1 MFDCTPCLHAVKLF
15 RNDRNSN
22 FPCYEIFG
30 RVSKMS
36 KEKVFIFIGI
46 ALIGITGGLFP
57 IQTHA
62 QAPEEL
68 QTQIADLQ
76 RKIQELQTKL
86 LTIRDTKRLE
96 NAFPGIPV
104 YFTFEKRL
112 ELSHVNSDVQYL
124 QIILNSDPDTRLA
137 STGPGSPG
145 KETNK
150 FGPLT
155 KAAVIKF
162 QEKYSDEILAPWK
175 FTRGTGIV
183 GPTTRKMLNA
193 QLPSAQ
199 AAAPI
204 ELITPTRDF
213 EGIEK
218 WYAGIPNDF
227 IFGKRLESGQVN
239 SDVKYLQI
247 ILNTY
252 LDTSVALVG
261 PGSLRKETNKFGPL
275 TKTAVIKFQEKFS
288 DEVLNPWKLKKGT
301 GIVGPSTR
309 NVLNL
314 LLTSNRSFPLNEVE
328 QGDTLV
334 VVTKSISETAPVG
347 TFKSRGVDFMKVPD
361 SEKWVGVVGIGIRE
375 EPGVYPFVLTLPDGS
390 GIQKDITVRK
400 KIFPRTVLQISS
412 DLMQRG
418 YTPTN
423 IAQTIL
429 GKENVS
435 FGEVFKIYTPT
446 AYFNQ
451 EFILPLDEI
460 KIVGGYGNIRKQ
472 GEVALRHLGVDFGVP
487 TGTPVYAVNDG
498 VVRYTKESTNYGK
511 AVLIDHGLGIYSAYL
526 HLDEFQAADGQQVKR
541 GDIIGLSGNTGY
553 SLAPHVHFS
562 IRTTE
567 GSVDPLRFIDA
578 VNKAICSSSCSEA
591 ILTFGLKV
599 LIPSP
604 LTIP

>member
-1 MFDCTPCLHAVKLF
+1 
-15 RNDRNSN
+15 
-22 FPCYEIFG
+22 
-30 RVSKMS
+30 MS

-62 QAPEEL
+62 QTPEEL
-68 QTQIADLQ
+68 QTQIVDLQ
-76 RKIQELQTKL
+76 RKIQELQTTL
-86 LTIRDTKRLE
+86 LTVQDISPPTPR
-96 NAFPGIPV
+96 IPV
-104 YFTFEKRL
+104 DFIFEKRL
-112 ELSHVNSDVQYL
+112 EFGQVNAEVRYL
-124 QIILNSDPDTRLA
+124 QIILNANPDTRLA
-137 STGPGSPG
+137 SVGPGSPG
-145 KETNK
+145 KETNR

-155 KAAVIKF
+155 KTAVIKF

-175 FTRGTGIV
+175 FIRGTGIV
-183 GPTTRKMLNA
+183 GPTTRKILNA
-193 QLPSAQ
+193 QLPPAQ
-199 AAAPI
+199 ASAPI

-227 IFGKRLESGQVN
+227 TFEKRLESGQVN

-261 PGSLRKETNKFGPL
+261 PGSLRKETKKFGPL

-301 GIVGPSTR
+301 GVVGPSTR

-314 LLTSNRSFPLNEVE
+314 LLTSNRSFPPNEVE

-334 VVTKSISETAPVG
+334 VVTKAISQAAPVG
-347 TFKSRGVDFMKVPD
+347 TFKSRKVDFMKVPD
-361 SEKWVGVVGIGIRE
+361 SDKWVSVVGIGIKE
-375 EPGVYPFVLTLPDGS
+375 EPGVYPFALTLPDGS

-412 DLMQRG
+412 DLMKQG

-446 AYFNQ
+446 SYFNQ

-472 GEVALRHLGVDFGVP
+472 GEVALHHLGVDLEVP
-487 TGTPVYAVNDG
+487 PGTPVYAVNDG

-526 HLDEFQAADGQQVKR
+526 HLNEFQASEGQRVKR
-541 GDIIGLSGNTGY
+541 GDTIGLSGNTGY
-553 SLAPHVHFS
+553 SLGPHVHFS
-562 IRTTE
+562 IRTRQ

-578 VNKAICSSSCSEA
+578 VNKAICNSSCSEA

-604 LTIP
+604 LTVP